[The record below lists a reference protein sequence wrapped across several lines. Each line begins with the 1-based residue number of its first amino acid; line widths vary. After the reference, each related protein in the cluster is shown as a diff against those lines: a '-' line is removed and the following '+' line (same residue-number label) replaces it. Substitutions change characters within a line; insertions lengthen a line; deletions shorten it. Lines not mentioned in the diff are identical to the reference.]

1 LVQRNE
7 VPGEACALEE
17 EVEDRIRTAVGTAV
31 GATRLQRVVR
41 VPPTLLIP
49 EILPT
54 PTASASTPVHPPIH
68 AQK

>member
-7 VPGEACALEE
+7 VLGEACASEE
-17 EVEDRIRTAVGTAV
+17 ELEGRIRTAVGTAV
-31 GATRLQRVVR
+31 GATRMRRVVR

-54 PTASASTPVHPPIH
+54 PMAFASTPVHPPIH